1 MLSRV
6 ANNLYWMSRYIERAE
21 NLARL
26 VDVNRYDALDGSFHS
41 ESGLDESDA
50 FWQPLLSVTCIEEA
64 YAEEQE
70 KSEQEIDV
78 SWFVTFSDSSGNSIR
93 DCIAQARENARM
105 VRDQI
110 SEEMWLELNSFH
122 LFMQSEKSEA
132 LWSSQPGDFYRSTI
146 KFCLLFAGLIDSTI
160 RQDEAWQFVQLGK
173 FLERAD
179 KVTRVLDM
187 LAYQGDPSRLKL
199 ASALRSCSAFSAFR
213 SEYRGE
219 ITLENV
225 MGFLFFSASFPR
237 SVRLCLRHI
246 DDYLHSISGSQIGT
260 YSNEAERV
268 AGHTLAQLNFSSI
281 DDVLAVGFHEYIDR
295 MQQRFNQIGEHIFE
309 AYILPPVAVPEP
321 AHVSDQPTERKQQ
334 QQQQQQQQ
342 Q

>member
-6 ANNLYWMSRYIERAE
+6 ANSLYWMSRNIERAE

-41 ESGLDESDA
+41 ESGVDESDA
-50 FWQPLLSVTCIEEA
+50 FWLPLLSVICIEEA
-64 YAEEQE
+64 YAEAQE
-70 KSEQEIDV
+70 ESPQPIEV

-122 LFMQSEKSEA
+122 LFMQSEKAEA
-132 LWSSQPGDFYRSTI
+132 LWQSQPGDFYRRTV
-146 KFCLLFAGLIDSTI
+146 KFCLLFAGLVDSTI
-160 RQDEAWQFVQLGK
+160 RQDEAWQFIQVGK

-179 KVTRVLDM
+179 KTTRVLDM
-187 LAYQGDPSRLKL
+187 LAYQGDPSRLKI

-219 ITLENV
+219 ITLDNV
-225 MGFLFFSASFPR
+225 MEFLLFSAYFPR
-237 SVRLCLRHI
+237 SVRLCLHQV
-246 DDYLHSISGSQIGT
+246 DDHLHSISGSQLGT

-268 AGHTLAQLNFSSI
+268 SGNTLAQLNFSSI
-281 DDVLAVGFHEYIDR
+281 GDVLGQGHHEYID
-295 MQQRFNQIGEHIFE
+295 QLQKRFNRIGEHIFE
-309 AYILPPVAVPEP
+309 AYIFAPAPVPE
-321 AHVSDQPTERKQQ
+321 VISDEPIERKQQ
-334 QQQQQQQQ
+334 QQQQQ
-342 Q
+342 